1 MAIPSGTGTE
11 VLKRAGGDALNGYL
25 GAAVLTVPALHIY
38 TVLTINIIENAGVA
52 EILSL
57 YMTNADDSNANTRI
71 VRKLD
76 LPAWGSYVHNDKF
89 VLHPADTFRIFTEDA
104 SNLDYWIS
112 YIDQD
117 WT

>member
-1 MAIPSGTGTE
+1 MAIPSGSGSE
-11 VLKRAGGDALNGYL
+11 VLKRAGGDALDANA
-25 GAAVLTVPALHIY
+25 GAALLTVPALHIY
-38 TVLTINIIENAGVA
+38 TVLTIHIIENAGNA

-57 YMTNADDSNANTRI
+57 YNTNADDSNANTRL
-71 VRKLD
+71 VRKFD

-89 VLHPADTFRIFTEDA
+89 VLHPADTFRLYTESA